1 MRGRGRRTRDA
12 RGMRIS
18 RSRPRLWHARC
29 ARHAHLACEAAPVTH
44 EMHVTRSSRARG
56 WVCRA
61 HLACDRRGL
70 AREMRMPCT
79 SRLHQPR
86 PHVREMCMPR
96 VSRLRQPRP
105 RAREMRMP
113 RASRVRQA
121 RPSAREM
128 RVRDAHA
135 TSAASRA
142 RRQLPLLPIYAAD
155 DVYGI
160 PMMKFW
166 EEEATGTDQHRK
178 TMPKFTLDNSFR
190 FGSRRETVTI
200 FHSESI
206 DTILKKLT
214 KDWLGQFARGEQVQA
229 DLIGWKK
236 MLVKINEVLGD
247 AVEKQMK
254 EESVKKWLGKLRD
267 LACDVDYLL
276 DEFQTEAFQRTLPQ
290 EDVDDAVDKSDDS
303 MAMSKVKEVNARLQ
317 GIASQIELL
326 GLGKKSGG
334 KSRNVRRA
342 KIRKLPPDDDAIDK
356 FDSTAVSKV
365 KDVNAKFQDIESAI
379 DLRGSKECSAGSV
392 VSSRNVRQRVP
403 TTPSEKAESVL
414 RAYSSSVRG
423 STRQAKIPEET
434 VREPKKLQ
442 PYIKEEVLV
451 GICNDVFPCTAEQFF
466 TLLFSDDSN
475 FTNEYRAARKD
486 NNLVF
491 RVLFYLR
498 RRFYFWIPN
507 VSWLILKHLL
517 TISCSIQMGQWH
529 AADEYDGQV
538 FETVQEAH
546 DVPFGSIF
554 EIHCRWHLETIAEN
568 SSAIDFK
575 VGAHFKKWCVMQ
587 SKIKTGA
594 VNVKEVE
601 VMLEIARSYIKT
613 QTSCGETNNQSRS
626 LSITPDFKLA
636 IASVSDPVI
645 DVVVARSELLLKK
658 LASKAILLFARQ
670 KQSQADLMKWKK
682 TLVKINEVL
691 DDADEKQNTDQS
703 VKMWLGDLQNLAYDV
718 DDFPRTMKFD
728 HMMAAKIED
737 VTIRL
742 QEIEKQ
748 KDLLDLKE
756 NSAGKSRK
764 VRQRLPTTSL
774 VNEAK
779 VYGRDKEK
787 EETVELLLSDDLR
800 TDDGLS
806 VIPIIG
812 MGGIGK
818 TTLAQLV
825 YNDVRVHN
833 HFDLKSWT
841 CVSEDFDIIWVT
853 KSILKSIA
861 SDQLVDDQKT
871 GTLPAYP
878 LKELS
883 NNDCL
888 SVFTQH
894 SLGEKDFSTHP
905 SLKEI
910 GEKIVKKCNGLPLV
924 AKSLGG
930 LLRVKYDPNDWEDV
944 HNCKIWKLSEEECDI
959 ITALRVS
966 HHYLS
971 PQLKV
976 Y

>member
-1 MRGRGRRTRDA
+1 
-12 RGMRIS
+12 
-18 RSRPRLWHARC
+18 
-29 ARHAHLACEAAPVTH
+29 
-44 EMHVTRSSRARG
+44 
-56 WVCRA
+56 
-61 HLACDRRGL
+61 
-70 AREMRMPCT
+70 
-79 SRLHQPR
+79 
-86 PHVREMCMPR
+86 
-96 VSRLRQPRP
+96 
-105 RAREMRMP
+105 
-113 RASRVRQA
+113 
-121 RPSAREM
+121 
-128 RVRDAHA
+128 
-135 TSAASRA
+135 
-142 RRQLPLLPIYAAD
+142 
-155 DVYGI
+155 
-160 PMMKFW
+160 
-166 EEEATGTDQHRK
+166 
-178 TMPKFTLDNSFR
+178 MPKFTLDNSFR

-486 NNLVF
+486 NNLV
-491 RVLFYLR
+491 
-498 RRFYFWIPN
+498 
-507 VSWLILKHLL
+507 
-517 TISCSIQMGQWH
+517 MGQWH
-529 AADEYDGQV
+529 AADEYDGQVREITFRSLCNSPMCPPDTAMTEYQHAVLSPDKKIFV

-594 VNVKEVE
+594 VNVYQKEVE

-645 DVVVARSELLLKK
+645 DVVVARSYIKTHTSCGETNN
-658 LASKAILLFARQ
+658 
-670 KQSQADLMKWKK
+670 QSRSPS
-682 TLVKINEVL
+682 TFPIFVCIICIFIYKI
-691 DDADEKQNTDQS
+691 
-703 VKMWLGDLQNLAYDV
+703 Y
-718 DDFPRTMKFD
+718 
-728 HMMAAKIED
+728 
-737 VTIRL
+737 
-742 QEIEKQ
+742 
-748 KDLLDLKE
+748 
-756 NSAGKSRK
+756 
-764 VRQRLPTTSL
+764 SL
-774 VNEAK
+774 V
-779 VYGRDKEK
+779 
-787 EETVELLLSDDLR
+787 
-800 TDDGLS
+800 
-806 VIPIIG
+806 
-812 MGGIGK
+812 MG
-818 TTLAQLV
+818 
-825 YNDVRVHN
+825 
-833 HFDLKSWT
+833 
-841 CVSEDFDIIWVT
+841 
-853 KSILKSIA
+853 
-861 SDQLVDDQKT
+861 
-871 GTLPAYP
+871 
-878 LKELS
+878 
-883 NNDCL
+883 
-888 SVFTQH
+888 
-894 SLGEKDFSTHP
+894 
-905 SLKEI
+905 
-910 GEKIVKKCNGLPLV
+910 
-924 AKSLGG
+924 
-930 LLRVKYDPNDWEDV
+930 
-944 HNCKIWKLSEEECDI
+944 
-959 ITALRVS
+959 
-966 HHYLS
+966 
-971 PQLKV
+971 
-976 Y
+976 

>member
-1 MRGRGRRTRDA
+1 
-12 RGMRIS
+12 MRIS

-442 PYIKEEVLV
+442 PYIKEE
-451 GICNDVFPCTAEQFF
+451 DVFPCTAEQFF

-486 NNLVF
+486 NNLV
-491 RVLFYLR
+491 
-498 RRFYFWIPN
+498 
-507 VSWLILKHLL
+507 
-517 TISCSIQMGQWH
+517 MGQWH